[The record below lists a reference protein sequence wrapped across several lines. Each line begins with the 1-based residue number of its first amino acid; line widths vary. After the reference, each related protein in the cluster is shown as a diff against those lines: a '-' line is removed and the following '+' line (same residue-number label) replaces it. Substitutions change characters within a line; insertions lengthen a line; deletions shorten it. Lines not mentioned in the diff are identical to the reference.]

1 MIFLIPFVDRE
12 EDEPLMKSPGVRKA
26 RHEGIVDHVPALAV
40 ILLLDIQDFEY
51 GRAALADGEVAEL
64 RVDVRNLHA
73 VSVAH
78 GLDLVH
84 DLLDHIFVVI
94 IDCQ

>member
-12 EDEPLMKSPGVRKA
+12 EDEPLVQSPGVRET

-40 ILLLDIQDFEY
+40 ILLLDIQHLEY
-51 GRAALADGEVAEL
+51 CRAALADGEVAEL
-64 RVDVRNLHA
+64 RVDVRNLHT